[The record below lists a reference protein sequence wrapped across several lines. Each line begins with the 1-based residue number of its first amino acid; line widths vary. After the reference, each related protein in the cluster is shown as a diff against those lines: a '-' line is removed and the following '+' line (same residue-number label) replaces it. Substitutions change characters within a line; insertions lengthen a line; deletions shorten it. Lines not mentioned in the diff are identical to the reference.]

1 MDIENLGVNE
11 PEVAEP
17 VTEGV
22 NESEVAEQTEGQG
35 TPPDDGHSASEA
47 WARIRRESADN
58 ARRAEE
64 AERQLAELQAR
75 ENARAST
82 ISRLTGRENGD
93 IEILAES
100 MDLDPSDLAALIS
113 AEQDNAEKDNEIQ
126 RLRGEVASAKA
137 ESQMKEDLA
146 EIQKIDP
153 SITSCEQLGESYVSY
168 IKAGLSATDA
178 YFAVKSKEA
187 ATTPF
192 APKEIGKV
200 NSEPP
205 EKDFFT
211 KEEVDAMT
219 SEQRYKNADKILA
232 SFSKWKRK

>member
-1 MDIENLGVNE
+1 
-11 PEVAEP
+11 
-17 VTEGV
+17 
-22 NESEVAEQTEGQG
+22 
-35 TPPDDGHSASEA
+35 
-47 WARIRRESADN
+47 
-58 ARRAEE
+58 
-64 AERQLAELQAR
+64 
-75 ENARAST
+75 
-82 ISRLTGRENGD
+82 
-93 IEILAES
+93 
-100 MDLDPSDLAALIS
+100 
-113 AEQDNAEKDNEIQ
+113 
-126 RLRGEVASAKA
+126 
-137 ESQMKEDLA
+137 MKEDLA
-146 EIQKIDP
+146 EIQKLDP

-187 ATTPF
+187 ATTPS

>member
-22 NESEVAEQTEGQG
+22 NEPEVAEPVETEGKG
-35 TPPDDGHSASEA
+35 PDGNSASEA
-47 WARIRRESADN
+47 WARIRRESAEN

-64 AERQLAELQAR
+64 AERALAEMQAR
-75 ENARAST
+75 EEARSNVVT
-82 ISRLTGRENGD
+82 RLTGRENGD
-93 IEILAES
+93 IEVLAES
-100 MDLDPSDLAALIS
+100 MDLDPSDLASLIS

-126 RLRGEVASAKA
+126 RLSDELASVKA
-137 ESQMKEDLA
+137 EKQMQADLA

-153 SITSCEQLGESYVSY
+153 SVTSCEQLGESYVSY

-187 ATTPF
+187 ATTPS

>member
-17 VTEGV
+17 VTGGV
-22 NESEVAEQTEGQG
+22 NEPEVAEPVEPEGKV
-35 TPPDDGHSASEA
+35 PDGNSASEA
-47 WARIRRESADN
+47 WARIRRESAEN

-64 AERQLAELQAR
+64 AERALAEMQAR
-75 ENARAST
+75 EEARSNVVT
-82 ISRLTGRENGD
+82 RLTGRENGD
-93 IEILAES
+93 IEVLAES
-100 MDLDPSDLAALIS
+100 MDLDPGDLASLIS
-113 AEQDNAEKDNEIQ
+113 AEQDNTSKDNEIQ
-126 RLRGEVASAKA
+126 RLRGELASAKA
-137 ESQMKEDLA
+137 ENQMQTDLA

>member
-22 NESEVAEQTEGQG
+22 NEPEVAEPVETEGKV
-35 TPPDDGHSASEA
+35 PDGNSASEA
-47 WARIRRESADN
+47 WARIRRESAEN

-64 AERQLAELQAR
+64 AERALAEMQAR
-75 ENARAST
+75 EEARSNVVT
-82 ISRLTGRENGD
+82 RLTGRENGD

-100 MDLDPSDLAALIS
+100 MDLDPSDLASLIS
-113 AEQDNAEKDNEIQ
+113 AEQDNTSKDNEIQ
-126 RLRGEVASAKA
+126 RLSDELASVKA
-137 ESQMKEDLA
+137 EKQMQADLA

-153 SITSCEQLGESYVSY
+153 SVTSCEQLGESYVSY

-187 ATTPF
+187 ATTPS

>member
-22 NESEVAEQTEGQG
+22 NEPEVAEPVETEGKV
-35 TPPDDGHSASEA
+35 PDGNSASEA
-47 WARIRRESADN
+47 WARIRRESAEN

-64 AERQLAELQAR
+64 AERALAEMQAR
-75 ENARAST
+75 EEARSNVVT
-82 ISRLTGRENGD
+82 RLTGRENGD
-93 IEILAES
+93 IEVLAES
-100 MDLDPSDLAALIS
+100 MDLDPSDLASLIS
-113 AEQDNAEKDNEIQ
+113 AEQDNTSKDNEIQ
-126 RLRGEVASAKA
+126 RLSDELASVKA
-137 ESQMKEDLA
+137 EKQMQADLA

-153 SITSCEQLGESYVSY
+153 SVTSCEQLGESYVSY

-187 ATTPF
+187 ATTPS

-232 SFSKWKRK
+232 SFSKWKR

>member
-22 NESEVAEQTEGQG
+22 NEPEVAEPVETEGKV
-35 TPPDDGHSASEA
+35 PDGNSASEA
-47 WARIRRESADN
+47 WARIRRESAEN

-64 AERQLAELQAR
+64 AERALAEMQAR
-75 ENARAST
+75 EEARSNVVT
-82 ISRLTGRENGD
+82 RLTGRENGD
-93 IEILAES
+93 IEVLAES
-100 MDLDPSDLAALIS
+100 MDLDPSDLASLIS

-126 RLRGEVASAKA
+126 RLSDELASVKA
-137 ESQMKEDLA
+137 EKQMQADLA

-153 SITSCEQLGESYVSY
+153 SVTSCEQLGESYVSY

-187 ATTPF
+187 ATTPS

>member
-22 NESEVAEQTEGQG
+22 NEPEVAEPVETEGKV
-35 TPPDDGHSASEA
+35 PDGNSASEA
-47 WARIRRESADN
+47 WARIRRESAEN

-64 AERQLAELQAR
+64 AERALAEMQAR
-75 ENARAST
+75 EEARSNVVT
-82 ISRLTGRENGD
+82 RLTGRENGD
-93 IEILAES
+93 IEVLAES
-100 MDLDPSDLAALIS
+100 MDLDPSDLASLIS
-113 AEQDNAEKDNEIQ
+113 AEQDNTSKDNEIQ
-126 RLRGEVASAKA
+126 RLSDELASVKA
-137 ESQMKEDLA
+137 EKQMQADLA

-153 SITSCEQLGESYVSY
+153 SVTSCEQLGESYVSY

-187 ATTPF
+187 ATTPS

>member
-17 VTEGV
+17 VTEGA
-22 NESEVAEQTEGQG
+22 NEPEVAEPVETEGKV
-35 TPPDDGHSASEA
+35 PDGNSASEA
-47 WARIRRESADN
+47 WARIRRESAEN

-64 AERQLAELQAR
+64 AERALAEMQAR
-75 ENARAST
+75 EEARSNVVT
-82 ISRLTGRENGD
+82 RLTGRENGD
-93 IEILAES
+93 IEVLAES
-100 MDLDPSDLAALIS
+100 MDLDPSDLASLIS
-113 AEQDNAEKDNEIQ
+113 AEQDNTSKDNEIQ
-126 RLRGEVASAKA
+126 RLSDELASVKA
-137 ESQMKEDLA
+137 EKQMQADLA

-153 SITSCEQLGESYVSY
+153 SVTSCEQLGESYVSY

-187 ATTPF
+187 ATTPS

-232 SFSKWKRK
+232 SFSKWKR

>member
-22 NESEVAEQTEGQG
+22 NEPEVAEPVEPEGKV
-35 TPPDDGHSASEA
+35 PDGNSASEA
-47 WARIRRESADN
+47 WARIRRESAEN

-64 AERQLAELQAR
+64 AEKALAEMQAR
-75 ENARAST
+75 EEARSNVVT
-82 ISRLTGRENGD
+82 RLTGRENGD
-93 IEILAES
+93 IEVLAES
-100 MDLDPSDLAALIS
+100 MDLDPGDLASLIS
-113 AEQDNAEKDNEIQ
+113 AEQDNTSKDNEIQ
-126 RLRGEVASAKA
+126 SLRDELASVKA
-137 ESQMKEDLA
+137 EKQMQADLA

-187 ATTPF
+187 ATTPS

>member
-22 NESEVAEQTEGQG
+22 NEPEVAEPVEPEGKV
-35 TPPDDGHSASEA
+35 PDGNSASEA
-47 WARIRRESADN
+47 WARIRRESAEN

-64 AERQLAELQAR
+64 AERALAEMQAR
-75 ENARAST
+75 EEARSNVVT
-82 ISRLTGRENGD
+82 RLTGRENGD
-93 IEILAES
+93 IEVLAES
-100 MDLDPSDLAALIS
+100 MDLDPGDLASLIS
-113 AEQDNAEKDNEIQ
+113 AEQDNTSKDNEIQ
-126 RLRGEVASAKA
+126 RLRGELASAKA
-137 ESQMKEDLA
+137 ENQMQTDLA

-187 ATTPF
+187 ATTPS